1 MYTFSRGLDLHV
13 YPIASG
19 IWPVGLSPEL
29 LKDPN
34 DSRSESLVKEIDLSF
49 DEFFNDA
56 VALEEL
62 YLSFLD
68 FAGLPKVIQC
78 DELRMAFD
86 DCGGFGH
93 IVRKLAVQ
101 IKRMHSSNQLQH
113 LFSGRSPLLSRE
125 EASGIMQAIAAD
137 LAFNEYSMYRWHVI
151 VRADG
156 GDVLL
161 DRSDVSQRDSWKQSA
176 QLLLRRIVL
185 CILTDRL
192 VKLDKRILPDDGKA
206 NSRLTSATY
215 RHAIKSGLMGVYHLP
230 SGNAKILVAPPIWVL
245 IMSKH
250 AEILPLGAIDIIDP
264 FKNDDQSR
272 EKLALAT
279 LYFRLLA
286 IQQFGD
292 GDLPI
297 GRLRAGADMQGLF
310 DDLTLASPA
319 NIPALVF
326 RTRFLD
332 AMSSEKLYLGRCSW
346 PQRTSPAWMAGR
358 CLRGACIKQM
368 C

>member
-1 MYTFSRGLDLHV
+1 
-13 YPIASG
+13 
-19 IWPVGLSPEL
+19 
-29 LKDPN
+29 
-34 DSRSESLVKEIDLSF
+34 
-49 DEFFNDA
+49 
-56 VALEEL
+56 
-62 YLSFLD
+62 
-68 FAGLPKVIQC
+68 
-78 DELRMAFD
+78 
-86 DCGGFGH
+86 
-93 IVRKLAVQ
+93 
-101 IKRMHSSNQLQH
+101 MHSSNQLQN
-113 LFSGRSPLLSRE
+113 LFSGQNPLVSWE

-156 GDVLL
+156 GDVLQ

-264 FKNDDQSR
+264 FKNDDQSH

-286 IQQFGD
+286 IHQFGD

-346 PQRTSPAWMAGR
+346 PQDCRSN
-358 CLRGACIKQM
+358 L
-368 C
+368 